1 MDLSISHLGQ
11 AREIDILMRLL
22 PFFEVPMNLKS
33 AEGPE
38 SRELRKLLGIAK
50 SEADMIQRQK
60 NVTTLVELIGVYFD
74 RLVSPGFAEQVISDL
89 KLCFYNSEARA
100 SAFVTVLTRI
110 VWEYNFVN
118 KMFVT

>member
-1 MDLSISHLGQ
+1 
-11 AREIDILMRLL
+11 MRLL

-74 RLVSPGFAEQVISDL
+74 RLVSPGFAEQVIADL

-100 SAFVTVLTRI
+100 GAFVTVLTRI